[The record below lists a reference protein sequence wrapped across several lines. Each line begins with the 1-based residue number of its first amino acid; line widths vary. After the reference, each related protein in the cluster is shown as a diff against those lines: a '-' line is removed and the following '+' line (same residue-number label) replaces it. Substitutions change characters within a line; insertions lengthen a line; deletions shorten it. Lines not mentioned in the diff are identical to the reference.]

1 LIAMAANTL
10 QQISVLL
17 DTRIPLEA
25 MVLQRLHR
33 LPKARQNEW
42 LRQLV
47 LTAFRSECQVLR
59 SEPPSLARASLTR
72 SPDLSGPMQGKR
84 ALDTASSQASRTVA
98 NQTND
103 SHGSTH
109 RIDSACPAPI
119 AEAAKPFTHLKRVI
133 GE

>member
-1 LIAMAANTL
+1 MTANAL

-33 LPKARQNEW
+33 LPKDRQSEW

-47 LTAFRSECQVLR
+47 LTAFRSECQVLK
-59 SEPPSLARASLTR
+59 SEPSLSARAPLWR
-72 SPDLSGPMQGKR
+72 PLDLNHAKPGQRESDMTGQQTSK
-84 ALDTASSQASRTVA
+84 TVASSSY
-98 NQTND
+98 D
-103 SHGSTH
+103 SHSSPH
-109 RIDSACPAPI
+109 RLDRTCPTSMADP
-119 AEAAKPFTHLKRVI
+119 AKPFTHLRRVI

>member
-1 LIAMAANTL
+1 MAANTL
-10 QQISVLL
+10 QQISILL

-33 LPKARQNEW
+33 LPKDRQNEW

-59 SEPPSLARASLTR
+59 SEPLSSTRASLTR
-72 SPDLSGPMQGKR
+72 PPDPSGPMQGKR
-84 ALDTASSQASRTVA
+84 ALDTASLQASRAVA
-98 NQTND
+98 SQTND
-103 SHGSTH
+103 SHSGTQDK
-109 RIDSACPAPI
+109 DSARPAPI

>member
-1 LIAMAANTL
+1 MAANTL
-10 QQISVLL
+10 QQISILL

-33 LPKARQNEW
+33 LPKDRQNEW

-72 SPDLSGPMQGKR
+72 PPELSGPMQGKHAPDQNSPQKSGR
-84 ALDTASSQASRTVA
+84 VAS
-98 NQTND
+98 QTND
-103 SHGSTH
+103 SHSGTPNKNSV
-109 RIDSACPAPI
+109 CPAPI
-119 AEAAKPFTHLKRVI
+119 AEAAKRFTHLKRVI
-133 GE
+133 GA

>member
-1 LIAMAANTL
+1 MTANAL

-33 LPKARQNEW
+33 LPKDRQSEW

-47 LTAFRSECQVLR
+47 LTAFRSECQVLK
-59 SEPPSLARASLTR
+59 SEPTLSARASLKH
-72 SPDLSGPMQGKR
+72 PLDLSHAKPGQRESDMAGQQTRK
-84 ALDTASSQASRTVA
+84 TVASSS
-98 NQTND
+98 ND
-103 SHGSTH
+103 PLTH
-109 RIDSACPAPI
+109 RMDRSCSKSVADP
-119 AEAAKPFTHLKRVI
+119 AKPFTHLRRVI

>member
-1 LIAMAANTL
+1 MAASTL

-25 MVLQRLHR
+25 LVLQRLHR
-33 LPKARQNEW
+33 LPKDRQNEW

-59 SEPPSLARASLTR
+59 SEPPLSARASLTGPPE
-72 SPDLSGPMQGKR
+72 SSGPMQGKH
-84 ALDTASSQASRTVA
+84 APDQTSPQTSGTIAS
-98 NQTND
+98 QTND
-103 SHGSTH
+103 SHSDTQDK
-109 RIDSACPAPI
+109 DSVCPTPT

-133 GE
+133 CE